1 MILDQGEDKRD
12 TLRMEEKQVRT
23 TLRGDI
29 VHLTTVASV
38 GTHRFYNEASEPDS
52 VPSHHVNFIL
62 KHPVTM

>member
-29 VHLTTVASV
+29 VHLTTVAVV
-38 GTHRFYNEASEPDS
+38 GTPRFYNEASEPDS
-52 VPSHHVNFIL
+52 VSRYPVNFIL

>member
-1 MILDQGEDKRD
+1 MILDQGKDKRD

-38 GTHRFYNEASEPDS
+38 GTPRFYNEPSEPDS
-52 VPSHHVNFIL
+52 VPNYHVNFIL